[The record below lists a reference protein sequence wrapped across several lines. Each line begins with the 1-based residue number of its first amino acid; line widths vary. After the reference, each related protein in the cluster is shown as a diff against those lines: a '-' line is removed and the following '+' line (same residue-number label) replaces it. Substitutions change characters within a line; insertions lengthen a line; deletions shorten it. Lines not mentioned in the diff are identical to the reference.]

1 VATSEQPRTSDM
13 LITPIGEVVATTTPL
28 GAVEEQKV
36 RQSSLARDAVS
47 RLLRNRLAIVGFA
60 FILLLFVCAV
70 FANVIAPYNFAE
82 KVPGEF
88 YRTTPNSWFIFGT
101 DNNARD
107 VFSRI
112 IYGARASVIVGFG
125 TVLLELLIGVTVGA
139 FAGYFSG
146 NTDNILMRVVD
157 ITATVPPLLIAIL
170 LLVARGPG
178 IANIILALGITS
190 WVTIAR
196 LTRGQMLTLR
206 ELDYIKASRTAG
218 AGGAYIVLR
227 HLLPNSLTP
236 LIVAVTFAIPEA
248 IFGEAFLSFIGIG
261 IRPPNPSWGQMVAEG
276 QQYLQSTPHLAII
289 PVLCL
294 MLTLLAFRFFGD
306 GLRDALDP
314 KGNN

>member
-1 VATSEQPRTSDM
+1 MATSEQPQTSSVLVNPM
-13 LITPIGEVVATTTPL
+13 GEAIATVTPL
-28 GAVEEQKV
+28 ATEEAKV
-36 RQSSLARDAVS
+36 RQSSLTRDALH
-47 RLLRNRLAIVGFA
+47 RLMRNRLAILGIA
-60 FILLLFVCAV
+60 FVLLLFFCAI
-70 FANVIAPYNFAE
+70 FANVITPYNFDE

-88 YRTTPNSWFIFGT
+88 YRTSPNSWFIFGT

-107 VFSRI
+107 VFTRI
-112 IYGARASVIVGFG
+112 IFGARASVIVGFG
-125 TVLLELLIGVTVGA
+125 TVLLELVIGVTLGA
-139 FAGYFSG
+139 CAGYFSG
-146 NTDNILMRVVD
+146 NADTVLMRVVD
-157 ITATVPPLLIAIL
+157 IVSTVPPLLIAIL

-178 IANIILALGITS
+178 ITNIILALGITS

-218 AGGAYIVLR
+218 AGGAYIVMR

-276 QQYLQSTPHLAII
+276 QQYLQSTPHLAIF
-289 PVLCL
+289 PVICL